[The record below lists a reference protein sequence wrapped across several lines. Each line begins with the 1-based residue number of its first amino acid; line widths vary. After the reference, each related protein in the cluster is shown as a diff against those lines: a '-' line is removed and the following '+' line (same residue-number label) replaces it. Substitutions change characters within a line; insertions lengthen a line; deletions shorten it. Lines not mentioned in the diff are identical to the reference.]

1 MKISHS
7 NSHSPYIILFLA
19 FLALALLVRLIAI
32 LVSPLDIGP
41 DEAQYWRWAQEPAFG
56 YYSKPPLI
64 AWVIFSTTSLFGNS
78 EWAIRISV
86 PILHTVSAV
95 ALFGLGK
102 SVYGERVGSMA
113 AIGYLL
119 MPGVIVSSAIISTDG
134 VLLPFFCGGLY
145 FLWKLRSEQRL
156 WLNSLGLGL
165 CIGLGMLAKYA
176 MIYFVI
182 GTVLVAIFDKP
193 TRSALLR
200 ANGLLIIILSL
211 LIIAPH
217 VFWNATNQFQTV
229 GHTVDNANLG
239 GTLLNF
245 ENILRFLIDQ
255 MGVFGPISFLI
266 LIAGILFTFRT
277 IGRESF
283 SENHWLLCF
292 VIPVLT
298 IVFVQAVISRANANW
313 AATAYPAASVLIAAW
328 VVRANPS
335 PLIWRLASIALV
347 LAILFTPGIPSLV
360 KIIVGILLGFGI
372 LALGL
377 KFSYQ
382 LTGFLWTGFGLHL
395 MVAIA
400 LTAISIGPISWSE
413 NLGLANSFKRVRG
426 WEETA
431 SLVLDAAKS
440 FNATAIMVDE
450 REYWHGLDYYLREV
464 KHPPLYSWR
473 RFASAKSFAEYETL
487 NDQNDDRVLIAS
499 KFPDMQSRV
508 LADFEQSKSIGFI
521 TVGLGSD
528 KKRVLN
534 LFYASK
540 FAPLERNE
548 DWELGFNDSE
558 AKE

>member
-1 MKISHS
+1 MKIS
-7 NSHSPYIILFLA
+7 NFGGQSPYTILFLA
-19 FLALALLVRLIAI
+19 FSVAILLVRLVTI

-41 DEAQYWRWAQEPAFG
+41 DEAQYWRWSQEPAFG

-64 AWVIFSTTSLFGNS
+64 AWVIYLTTSLFGNS

-86 PILHTVSAV
+86 PILHTVSAL

-102 SVYGERVGSMA
+102 SIYDERVGSLA
-113 AIGYLL
+113 AVGYLL

-134 VLLPFFCGGLY
+134 VLLPFFCGGLF
-145 FLWKLRSEQRL
+145 FLWKLRSEHRP
-156 WLNSLGLGL
+156 WLSSVGLGL

-182 GTVLVAIFDKP
+182 GTLLVAIFDKP
-193 TRSALLR
+193 SRSALLR
-200 ANGLLIIILSL
+200 TNGLLVIGLSL
-211 LIIAPH
+211 VIVAPH
-217 VFWNATNQFQTV
+217 IFWNVTNQFQTV

-239 GTLLNF
+239 GTLLNY
-245 ENILRFLIDQ
+245 ENILRFLVDQ

-266 LIAGILFTFRT
+266 LIAGILFTVRS
-277 IGRESF
+277 IGRASF
-283 SENHWLLCF
+283 SEDHWLLCF

-328 VVRANPS
+328 VLRANPS

-347 LAILFTPGIPSLV
+347 LVILFAPGIPSLV

-377 KFSYQ
+377 KFSYR
-382 LTGFLWTGFGLHL
+382 LSGILWTGFGVHL
-395 MVAIA
+395 FVAIGLMA
-400 LTAISIGPISWSE
+400 VSVGPISWSE
-413 NLGLANSFKRVRG
+413 SLGLANSFKRVRG
-426 WEETA
+426 WDETA
-431 SLVLDAAKS
+431 SLVLDSAKS

-464 KHPPLYSWR
+464 RHPPLFSWR
-473 RFASAKSFAEYETL
+473 RFAVAKSFAEYEVL
-487 NDQNDDRVLIAS
+487 NDKNDDRVLIAS
-499 KFPDMQSRV
+499 KFPDMQSRI
-508 LADFEQSKSIGFI
+508 LADFEQSKPIGFI
-521 TVGLGSD
+521 NVSLGGD

-534 LFYASK
+534 LFYASE

-548 DWELGFNDSE
+548 DWELRFNKPEPED
-558 AKE
+558 